1 MRVLRYAPMASSC
14 PQCGWS
20 PVAGTHC
27 PRCGVDVARY
37 RADLEAA
44 SAMPARAIAPTA
56 PPSVSSDASPDALP
70 DASTIAAPPMTEEAR
85 RAAAPMA
92 AAAIHPAGFWV
103 RAGAI
108 LIDVVL
114 VMVAEVAFGFFLW
127 AVTDDRLATAAS
139 RAFRVLASPCYFVF
153 LHWARGQTLGKMA
166 FRIRVVMLSGAPLPF
181 GPSALRHLGSWLSA
195 AILGIG
201 YLLAAF
207 RADKRALHDLI
218 AGTRVEHV
226 T

>member
-1 MRVLRYAPMASSC
+1 MSSSC

-20 PVAGTHC
+20 RVDGAHC

-37 RADLEAA
+37 RADLAA
-44 SAMPARAIAPTA
+44 LSAVPA
-56 PPSVSSDASPDALP
+56 PPVESVPPLS
-70 DASTIAAPPMTEEAR
+70 AAPVVVVPGTAEPPVSAP
-85 RAAAPMA
+85 AAGGTLR
-92 AAAIHPAGFWV
+92 PAGFWI
-103 RAGAI
+103 RAGAV

-114 VMVAEVAFGFFLW
+114 VMVAEVTFGFLVW
-127 AVTDDRLATAAS
+127 AVADDRLAAAAS
-139 RAFRVLASPCYFVF
+139 RAFRFLASPCYFVF

-166 FRIRVVMLSGAPLPF
+166 FRVRVVMLNGAPLPF
-181 GPSALRHLGSWLSA
+181 GLSVLRHLGSWLSA

>member
-20 PVAGTHC
+20 PADGTHC

-37 RADLEAA
+37 RADLAA
-44 SAMPARAIAPTA
+44 RSA
-56 PPSVSSDASPDALP
+56 PPPAVEP
-70 DASTIAAPPMTEEAR
+70 AAPPAAAPHTAPGVGGIPTTEAPW
-85 RAAAPMA
+85 AAAPMPAGA
-92 AAAIHPAGFWV
+92 AHPAGFWI
-103 RAGAI
+103 RAGAV
-108 LIDVVL
+108 LIDLLVV
-114 VMVAEVAFGFFLW
+114 MAAEVAFGFLMW
-127 AVTDDRLATAAS
+127 ALTDERLAAAAS
-139 RAFRVLASPCYFVF
+139 RAFRFLASPCYFVF

-166 FRIRVVMLSGAPLPF
+166 FHIRVVSREGGPLSF
-181 GPSALRHLGSWLSA
+181 GQAALRHLGSWLSA

-201 YLLAAF
+201 YLVAAF

-226 T
+226 A

>member
-1 MRVLRYAPMASSC
+1 MRVLRYALMASSC
-14 PQCGWS
+14 PHCGWS
-20 PVAGTHC
+20 RVDGAHC

-37 RADLEAA
+37 RADLAAVSAVPVPAVEPAPPPAA
-44 SAMPARAIAPTA
+44 SPSASPSASTDAARATTTEAPRV
-56 PPSVSSDASPDALP
+56 P
-70 DASTIAAPPMTEEAR
+70 
-85 RAAAPMA
+85 APMA
-92 AAAIHPAGFWV
+92 TGPLQPAGFWS
-103 RAGAI
+103 RAGAV

-114 VMVAEVAFGFFLW
+114 VMVAEVAFGFVMW
-127 AVTDDRLATAAS
+127 ALTDDRLAAAAS
-139 RAFRVLASPCYFVF
+139 RAFRFLASPCYFVF
-153 LHWARGQTLGKMA
+153 LHWARGQTLGKMV
-166 FRIRVVMLSGAPLPF
+166 FRIRVVMLNGAPLSF
-181 GPSALRHLGSWLSA
+181 GLSVLRHLGSWLSA